1 MCSTYLRKFHISKP
15 GSFPS
20 SSDKLRCYLLYYTH
34 KQTFHTESLIT
45 FLSQEEIFGPL
56 LAFVTVEDVDE
67 AIKIINDG
75 EKPLAF
81 YVFTE
86 SKATFEYINRRTSA
100 GGVVRND
107 VHMHYA
113 RELGE
118 GWEGGG
124 ERGGG
129 GEGGGE

>member
-1 MCSTYLRKFHISKP
+1 M
-15 GSFPS
+15 
-20 SSDKLRCYLLYYTH
+20 
-34 KQTFHTESLIT
+34 
-45 FLSQEEIFGPL
+45 
-56 LAFVTVEDVDE
+56 DE

-118 GWEGGG
+118 G
-124 ERGGG
+124 GGG
-129 GEGGGE
+129 GGGITDVYMWGGKGEGVMAFMSGEGGNGVWITGSHGVIII